1 MKVGILGSSDVAK
14 SLARGFLK
22 EGHQVMLGSREPA
35 KLAAWV
41 NENGKNASSGTFID
55 TAKFGELVV
64 LAVQGT
70 KSVEAIQMAQPDNFK
85 GKVVID
91 TTNPLDMSGGL
102 PNWSARLG
110 TSSGEL
116 NQKAL
121 PGAFVVKAFN
131 TVGNAHFHKP
141 QFAGG
146 PPDMF
151 LCGDDA
157 KAKEQ
162 VSRIC
167 KDFGWNP
174 IDVGGIETFAL
185 PRSHRHGLDH
195 HRHYRRPLE
204 SGIQAFEKVS
214 SAPPPQM
221 KPYII
226 CHMVSSVD
234 GKIDGF
240 ALSSVMS
247 AAEYEATGAKLKGDA
262 WICGRTTMQ
271 QHFAEKKPFAATS
284 QKPAGP
290 RPVFVAR
297 KRARHTWCPRVG
309 TSRLQNAQTS
319 SIPSVRYSSRKHIHS
334 VVGIMR

>member
-41 NENGKNASSGTFID
+41 NENGKNASSGTLIE
-55 TAKFGELVV
+55 TAKFGELMV

-85 GKVVID
+85 CKVVID
-91 TTNPLDMSGGL
+91 TTNSLDMSGGL
-102 PNWSARLG
+102 PKLVGALG

-174 IDVGGIETFAL
+174 IDVGGIGL
-185 PRSHRHGLDH
+185 SH
-195 HRHYRRPLE
+195 YLE
-204 SGIQAFEKVS
+204 ATAMVWIITAITGGHWNQAF
-214 SAPPPQM
+214 
-221 KPYII
+221 
-226 CHMVSSVD
+226 
-234 GKIDGF
+234 
-240 ALSSVMS
+240 
-247 AAEYEATGAKLKGDA
+247 KLL
-262 WICGRTTMQ
+262 
-271 QHFAEKKPFAATS
+271 
-284 QKPAGP
+284 
-290 RPVFVAR
+290 R
-297 KRARHTWCPRVG
+297 K
-309 TSRLQNAQTS
+309 
-319 SIPSVRYSSRKHIHS
+319 
-334 VVGIMR
+334 